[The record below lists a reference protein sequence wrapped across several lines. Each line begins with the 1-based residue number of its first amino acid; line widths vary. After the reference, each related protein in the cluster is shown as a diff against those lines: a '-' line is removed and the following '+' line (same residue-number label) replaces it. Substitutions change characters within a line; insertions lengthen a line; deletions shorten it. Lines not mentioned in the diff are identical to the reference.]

1 MPIRS
6 VSDNMEG
13 HSFRRVFTC
22 HLIAI
27 LGETDSFRENIQC
40 ASVQDPVEQNEV
52 GVRRSQT
59 LGCDSPLMH
68 FLCRFCSV
76 RGRDCI
82 EWRKRT
88 RVILSSRAFPNTHA
102 LGEHTPLSG
111 FTLMRE
117 RACLV
122 SRDVLN
128 QDVDSHHSRICSQ
141 RNYGWNPNYTVLRV
155 EETRVLWF
163 LSLNVLEV
171 RGTVWLMDQ
180 YSR

>member
-1 MPIRS
+1 M
-6 VSDNMEG
+6 
-13 HSFRRVFTC
+13 C

-27 LGETDSFRENIQC
+27 LGETDRFRERIQC
-40 ASVQDPVEQNEV
+40 APVQDPVEQNWV
-52 GVRRSQT
+52 GARRSRT

-88 RVILSSRAFPNTHA
+88 CVILSLRAFPYTHA
-102 LGEHTPLSG
+102 LGEHTPLSS

-117 RACLV
+117 HGRLV

-128 QDVDSHHSRICSQ
+128 QDVESHHSRICSQ
-141 RNYGWNPNYTVLRV
+141 INYGWNPNYTLLRV
-155 EETRVLWF
+155 EETRALWF
-163 LSLNVLEV
+163 LSSNLLEV
-171 RGTVWLMDQ
+171 RGTRVTHGSMLKVTG
-180 YSR
+180 